1 MLPGK
6 RSFYSRDA
14 AAVLA
19 YMDEVASDGSCSD
32 YEDYIDDSYI
42 DLDNQEVDCD
52 CSELFEPPRPLDRT
66 ELTSSV
72 SAAVT
77 GEPHPISKFY
87 LNKI

>member
-32 YEDYIDDSYI
+32 YEDYIDESNI
-42 DLDNQEVDCD
+42 DFNNQEVHCD
-52 CSELFEPPRPLDRT
+52 CSELFELPRPFDRT
-66 ELTSSV
+66 LLNELTSSV
-72 SAAVT
+72 PAAVT
-77 GEPHPISKFY
+77 GEPHPISKF
-87 LNKI
+87 I

>member
-19 YMDEVASDGSCSD
+19 YMDEVASDGCCSD
-32 YEDYIDDSYI
+32 YEDYVDESDI
-42 DLDNQEVDCD
+42 DLHNQEVDCD
-52 CSELFEPPRPLDRT
+52 LFEPPRPLDRT

-77 GEPHPISKFY
+77 GEPHAITKF
-87 LNKI
+87 I